1 MKSLVIAASTVML
14 LSGCSS
20 MMMADGMGMDGRT
33 TAGSMAMAMPTTAAA
48 YMQMA
53 HSSDMFEVQ
62 SSQLALQM
70 SRNPAV
76 RSFAQMMINDHTR
89 MMNEMMAMAPSMG
102 MNISSMPM
110 MPKHSAMLQR
120 LRSTSASNF
129 DMMYK
134 REQMMAHQEALMM
147 HRTYAARGDNAA
159 LRAMAARAVPMIQMH
174 LSRAQALPGMR

>member
-1 MKSLVIAASTVML
+1 MKLFFIAASTAML
-14 LSGCSS
+14 LGGCST
-20 MMMADGMGMDGRT
+20 MMGEDMAMDGRT
-33 TAGSMAMAMPTTAAA
+33 TAGSMAMPTTASA
-48 YMQMA
+48 YMEMA

-89 MMNEMMAMAPSMG
+89 MMNEMMAMAGPMG
-102 MNISSMPM
+102 MNMASMPM

-120 LRSTSASNF
+120 LRSASAANF

-134 REQMMAHQEALMM
+134 REQVMAHQEALMM
-147 HRTYAARGDNAA
+147 HRTYAARGENPA
-159 LRAMAARAVPMIQMH
+159 LKATAARAAPMIEMH
-174 LSRAQALPGMR
+174 LSRARALPGRM